1 MEWGL
6 KHTAIAGIVLS
17 AGQILSVIQF
27 VYPRTEGEKLE
38 KIVINLQSE
47 VVRIDAKHD
56 LKADRLYDK
65 MEEIR
70 REISTLVELQKR
82 R

>member
-38 KIVINLQSE
+38 KTVLSLQTEIVR
-47 VVRIDAKHD
+47 VDAKHD

-65 MEEIR
+65 MEEVR
-70 REISTLVELQKR
+70 KEISILVELQKR